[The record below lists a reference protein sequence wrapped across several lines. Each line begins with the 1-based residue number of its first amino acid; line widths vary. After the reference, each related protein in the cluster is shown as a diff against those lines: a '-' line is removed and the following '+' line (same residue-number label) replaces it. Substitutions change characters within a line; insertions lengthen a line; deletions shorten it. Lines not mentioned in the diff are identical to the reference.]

1 MDDSTRTAVLPP
13 PGEAEDLGF
22 QFDVSDV
29 TGTHNLSVTL
39 GGDGRGLQHDLSA
52 ADVARA
58 LAARMALPD
67 NVPWVL
73 RDEASGAFLDEGRA
87 IGEQL
92 RPGSKVTVTPK
103 THLGGCG

>member
-1 MDDSTRTAVLPP
+1 
-13 PGEAEDLGF
+13 
-22 QFDVSDV
+22 
-29 TGTHNLSVTL
+29 
-39 GGDGRGLQHDLSA
+39 
-52 ADVARA
+52 
-58 LAARMALPD
+58 
-67 NVPWVL
+67 VPWVL